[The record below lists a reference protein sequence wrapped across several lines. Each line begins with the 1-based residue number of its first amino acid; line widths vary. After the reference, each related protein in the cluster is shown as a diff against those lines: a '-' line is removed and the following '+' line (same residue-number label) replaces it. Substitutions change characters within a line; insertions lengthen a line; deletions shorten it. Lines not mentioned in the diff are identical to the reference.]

1 MRDVKSE
8 RFHSQLKAGKRP
20 GPSTPNNSSA
30 SKTVRGLRTFI
41 LHEQGWTVRKK
52 QVISYDLLRLLGISL
67 TNKPLGKNVWIPK
80 GWGQGAGGV
89 SRGEETNQGVENSIL
104 PLSKPL
110 QLSECWYTEMVYHSS
125 IFTSISLFLLP
136 SWFPL
141 DFRKGKHISLGMW
154 ILSYYI
160 WLLNYSP

>member
-1 MRDVKSE
+1 MKDFTASWKQGKDQDPAHQTTLQPLRLWEVSGPLSYMNKDE
-8 RFHSQLKAGKRP
+8 QL
-20 GPSTPNNSSA
+20 
-30 SKTVRGLRTFI
+30 
-41 LHEQGWTVRKK
+41 EKK

-110 QLSECWYTEMVYHSS
+110 QLSECWYTEMVYRSS

-141 DFRKGKHISLGMW
+141 DFRKGKY
-154 ILSYYI
+154 LSYYI